1 MAMTG
6 ARQSKD
12 ALLAKILRYCRFC
25 AEETPHEVRNGLSG
39 ALLICVR
46 CRERALLEELD
57 RD

>member
-1 MAMTG
+1 MTG